1 MIHEEAVREVR
12 SRLLPADARAELAEF
27 YKAFGDGTRLGILF
41 ALAVRELCVC
51 DIAALLGLN
60 QSTVSHQLRILK
72 QSRLIKNRKQGKVV
86 YYSLDDGHIKAILQT
101 GAEHVAENNG
111 LLCSPVLSFES

>member
-1 MIHEEAVREVR
+1 MIHEDAVREVR
-12 SRLLPADARAELAEF
+12 ARLLPVDLRAELAEF

-41 ALAVRELCVC
+41 ALAARELCVC

-86 YYSLDDGHIKAILQT
+86 YYSLDDEHIKAILQT
-101 GAEHVAENNG
+101 GAEHVME
-111 LLCSPVLSFES
+111 